1 MGNPVGIFFKEETI
15 QYQFLIKF
23 NGLFDIYV
31 TGEYIRDR
39 AINEVDGRLAVC
51 YKQKTV
57 RAAA

>member
-1 MGNPVGIFFKEETI
+1 MLKESI
-15 QYQFLIKF
+15 QYQFLIEF